1 MQRRVSKCCLLFYP
15 TSPSFSLFTSLCSRA
30 VQSPQCKAFPL
41 SVACETWATSPDHQ
55 FISPLINDP
64 PFPTIL
70 FSRKI
75 IFRLKAPSERKG
87 ILRHLRT
94 LGTLTFPVT
103 LVSVVMG
110 LNLTVIRELSQS
122 APTMSLCSPSLLL
135 DHILFVQPLKVL
147 YIEKA
152 GGGG

>member
-15 TSPSFSLFTSLCSRA
+15 TSPSFSLFTSLSLFSCCPVSAAQKSRCLWD
-30 VQSPQCKAFPL
+30 VGDFTRSPVHISPHKWSPL
-41 SVACETWATSPDHQ
+41 SHH
-55 FISPLINDP
+55 PLH
-64 PFPTIL
+64 
-70 FSRKI
+70 RKI

-122 APTMSLCSPSLLL
+122 APTISLCSPSLLL